1 MLNKKF
7 LSLLLSVIL
16 IVSFLIGCDAA
27 NPLETNS
34 TPIINTD
41 ETEPSLEIIP
51 SDTPVEVITPEL
63 SYRAKDYT
71 GKPYIVVNN
80 NEPYFT
86 NEEKTNTE
94 AFELYSDLDKLGRC
108 GVAYAN
114 ICKELMPTE
123 KRESLSS
130 VTPSGWH
137 NKKYD
142 FVDGSW
148 VYNRAHIIGF
158 QLAGEQANE
167 ENLITGT
174 RYFNVTGMLP
184 FENMVADYV
193 KETNNHVLY
202 RVTPVFDGNNLLCE
216 GVLMEAW
223 SVEDNGDGVCFN
235 VFCYN
240 VQPGVEFDYATG
252 ENWTSSENNSNE
264 SESTNANEEKEY
276 DYVLNTNSK
285 KFHYPDCSSA
295 KKISDKNKEDFTG
308 TRDSLLDKGYTAC
321 GQCKP

>member
-7 LSLLLSVIL
+7 LSLLLSIILVISCL
-16 IVSFLIGCDAA
+16 MGCDATT
-27 NPLETNS
+27 PLETHSPIVDTIETKPNNS
-34 TPIINTD
+34 NNSVDVIN
-41 ETEPSLEIIP
+41 
-51 SDTPVEVITPEL
+51 PEL

-71 GKPYIVVNN
+71 GTPYVVVNN

-86 NEEKTNTE
+86 NEEKRNTE
-94 AFELYSDLDKLGRC
+94 AVEVYSDLDDLGRC

-193 KETNNHVLY
+193 RETNNHVLY
-202 RVTPVFDGNNLLCE
+202 RVTPVFDGDNLLCE

-223 SVEDNGDGVCFN
+223 SVEDEGDGVCFN

-240 VQPGVEFDYATG
+240 VQPGVEFDYTTG
-252 ENWTSSENNSNE
+252 ENWE
-264 SESTNANEEKEY
+264 ANEEPEATEKESEY
-276 DYVLNTNSK
+276 ILNTSSK
-285 KFHYPDCSSA
+285 KFHYADCSSV
-295 KKISDKNKEDFTG
+295 KKISDKNREEFSG
-308 TRDSLLDKGYTAC
+308 TRVELIERGYEAC
-321 GQCKP
+321 GICKP